1 MEKKKH
7 VIIGCGTAALAALKQ
22 MRKVNA
28 EDEIK
33 LVTMEPH
40 LPYSPTSLP
49 YLISGKIKESE
60 ISMVMDDFFD
70 RMKAVWVRGKRV
82 EHLDTEKGR
91 NSL

>member
-7 VIIGCGTAALAALKQ
+7 VIIGCGTAALAALKE

-49 YLISGKIKESE
+49 YLISGKIKESR
-60 ISMVMDDFFD
+60 SP
-70 RMKAVWVRGKRV
+70 W
-82 EHLDTEKGR
+82 
-91 NSL
+91 